1 MESDV
6 VGRLKNTKLPL
17 SKPLLPLFEAVVNSI
32 HAIEDAGVQ
41 NGQITIT
48 VQRGGQQALP
58 LETDSGSYVP
68 VIGFI
73 VQDNGIG
80 FTEQNYREFSR
91 ADTTW
96 KAPRGGRGIGRLLWL
111 KAFSRVRIDS
121 IFSENSKTLHRQFF
135 FVRSP
140 EGVENLQLE
149 PANGQIPRTTVE
161 LLNFE
166 EPYAGLCPRQ
176 PRTIAARIVEYAI
189 DYFVLGEVPKM
200 TLIDQAAETPIDLTE
215 VYTELV
221 TNSSIEEY

>member
-1 MESDV
+1 
-6 VGRLKNTKLPL
+6 
-17 SKPLLPLFEAVVNSI
+17 
-32 HAIEDAGVQ
+32 
-41 NGQITIT
+41 
-48 VQRGGQQALP
+48 
-58 LETDSGSYVP
+58 
-68 VIGFI
+68 
-73 VQDNGIG
+73 
-80 FTEQNYREFSR
+80 
-91 ADTTW
+91 
-96 KAPRGGRGIGRLLWL
+96 LWL
-111 KAFSRVRIDS
+111 KAFSCVCIDS
-121 IFSENSKTLHRQFF
+121 IFSENSKTLHRQFV

-200 TLIDQAAETPIDLTE
+200 TLIDQTAETPIDLTE

-221 TNSSIEEY
+221 TNSSIEEYQAGPHPFRIRHFLLRALPGLDHRLIFCAERRPVREEKLQRRIPNLIGRLSQEEGEEEFVYAGYVSSRFLDDHVNQERMSFSMVDDDGLFPGELS